1 MMSETITGIPINS
14 EIIRGYFKRLVDKLF
29 KILPMRENNE
39 ESLTTYMQTL
49 QAELL
54 GFQKFIVTINND
66 ADYLSILAILQ
77 YLIDTPECSISV
89 VKREVFSAISICNRL
104 RARFRIYFK
113 SGVM

>member
-1 MMSETITGIPINS
+1 MMSETTTGIPINN

-49 QAELL
+49 QVELL
-54 GFQKFIVTINND
+54 GLQEFIVTINND
-66 ADYLSILAILQ
+66 ADYLSILSILQ
-77 YLIDTPECSISV
+77 YLIDNPDCSISV
-89 VKREVFSAISICNRL
+89 VKREVFSAISTCNRL